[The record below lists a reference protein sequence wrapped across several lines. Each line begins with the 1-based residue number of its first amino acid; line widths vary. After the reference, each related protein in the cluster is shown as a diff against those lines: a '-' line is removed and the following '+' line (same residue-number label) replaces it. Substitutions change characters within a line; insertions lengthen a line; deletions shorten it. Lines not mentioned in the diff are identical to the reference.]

1 MFVLWSFSQSKF
13 LRLFAW
19 DCLTWPLALHVSSK
33 LVLKLKALIICIFWK
48 RCSSVTGH
56 RMPGSISSWDVNRYY
71 GLFLDTSIYQE
82 LQDGDILISSFPF
95 SL

>member
-1 MFVLWSFSQSKF
+1 
-13 LRLFAW
+13 
-19 DCLTWPLALHVSSK
+19 
-33 LVLKLKALIICIFWK
+33 
-48 RCSSVTGH
+48 
-56 RMPGSISSWDVNRYY
+56 MPGSFSSWDVNIYY